1 MKFIRATV
9 LSFLLLL
16 LGSAA
21 AGDSVLEQIEAGVKA
36 YKAGEYKQAIT
47 ELNFAI
53 AEILSRMDEAAKQVL
68 PDPLPGWK
76 AEEAEAQSMAMM
88 GMGGTTISRSYYRE
102 DGDARVEIQIVADS
116 PMIQMFAMMM
126 TNPMMMQGD
135 PSTRVFRHN
144 GKRGLM
150 KHEKNSRE
158 WEATL
163 LLGNG
168 RIMVQVNGSNLADDA
183 AVMAYLDALD
193 LKKIENSLGQ

>member
-1 MKFIRATV
+1 MKFVHSIV
-9 LSFLLLL
+9 VSFVFLLQ
-16 LGSAA
+16 GSAV

-53 AEILSRMDEAAKQVL
+53 AEIQSRIDEVAKQVL

-102 DGDARVEIQIVADS
+102 DGEARVEIQIVADS

-135 PSTRVFRHN
+135 PSTKVFRHN

-168 RIMVQVNGSNLADDA
+168 RIMVQVNGSNLADDS

>member
-1 MKFIRATV
+1 MKSIPLFFA
-9 LSFLLLL
+9 FLAFLAA
-16 LGSAA
+16 GKVA
-21 AGDSVLEQIEAGVKA
+21 AGDSVLEQIEAGIKA

-53 AEILSRMDEAAKQVL
+53 AEIQSKVDEAAKQVL
-68 PDPLPGWK
+68 PEPLPGWK

-88 GMGGTTISRSYYRE
+88 GMGGTTISRSYFKE
-102 DGDARVEIQIVADS
+102 GSGERVEIQIVADS

-126 TNPMMMQGD
+126 TNPMMMQSD
-135 PSTRVFRHN
+135 PSTKVFRHN

-168 RIMVQVNGSNLADDA
+168 RIMVQVSGTNLADESP
-183 AVMAYLDALD
+183 VLAYLDAID
-193 LKKIENSLGQ
+193 LKKIEKSLAQ

>member
-1 MKFIRATV
+1 MKSMPLFFAS
-9 LSFLLLL
+9 LLFLVA
-16 LGSAA
+16 GNVA
-21 AGDSVLEQIEAGVKA
+21 AGDSVLEQIQAGIEA

-53 AEILSRMDEAAKQVL
+53 AEIQSKVDEAAKQVL
-68 PDPLPGWK
+68 PEPLPGWK

-88 GMGGTTISRSYYRE
+88 GMGGTTISRSYFKE
-102 DGDARVEIQIVADS
+102 GSGERVEIQIVADS

-126 TNPMMMQGD
+126 TNPMMMQSD
-135 PSTRVFRHN
+135 PATKVFRHN

-168 RIMVQVNGSNLADDA
+168 RIMVQVSGTNLADEA
-183 AVMAYLDALD
+183 PVLAYLDAID
-193 LKKIENSLGQ
+193 LEKIEKSLGQ

>member
-1 MKFIRATV
+1 
-9 LSFLLLL
+9 
-16 LGSAA
+16 
-21 AGDSVLEQIEAGVKA
+21 
-36 YKAGEYKQAIT
+36 
-47 ELNFAI
+47 
-53 AEILSRMDEAAKQVL
+53 
-68 PDPLPGWK
+68 
-76 AEEAEAQSMAMM
+76 MAMM

-102 DGDARVEIQIVADS
+102 DGEARVEIQIVADS

-135 PSTRVFRHN
+135 PSTKVFRHN

-168 RIMVQVNGSNLADDA
+168 RIMVQVNGSNLADDS

>member
-1 MKFIRATV
+1 MKFVHSIV
-9 LSFLLLL
+9 VSFVFLLQ
-16 LGSAA
+16 GSAV

-53 AEILSRMDEAAKQVL
+53 AEIQSRIDEAAKQVL

-102 DGDARVEIQIVADS
+102 DGEARVEIQIVADS

-135 PSTRVFRHN
+135 PSTKVFRHN

-168 RIMVQVNGSNLADDA
+168 RIMVQVNGSNLEDDS

>member
-1 MKFIRATV
+1 MRFVRPLVT
-9 LSFLLLL
+9 SFVILLA
-16 LGSAA
+16 GNAV

-53 AEILSRMDEAAKQVL
+53 AEIQSKVDEAAKQVL
-68 PDPLPGWK
+68 PEPLPGWQ

-88 GMGGTTISRSYYRE
+88 GMGGTTISRSYHQE
-102 DGDARVEIQIVADS
+102 GGEARVEIQIVADS

-126 TNPMMMQGD
+126 TNPMMMQSD
-135 PSTRVFRHN
+135 PDTKVFRHK

-150 KHEKNSRE
+150 KHGKNSRE

-168 RIMVQVNGSNLADDA
+168 RIMVQVSGSNLDSDA
-183 AVMAYLDALD
+183 PVLAYLDALD
-193 LKKIENSLGQ
+193 LEKIEKSLGK

>member
-1 MKFIRATV
+1 MKFVHSILV
-9 LSFLLLL
+9 SFVFLLQ
-16 LGSAA
+16 GSAV

-53 AEILSRMDEAAKQVL
+53 AEIQSRIDEAAKQVL

-102 DGDARVEIQIVADS
+102 DGEARVEIQIVADS

-135 PSTRVFRHN
+135 PSTKVFRHN

-168 RIMVQVNGSNLADDA
+168 RIMVQVNGSNLADDS

>member
-1 MKFIRATV
+1 MKFVHSIV
-9 LSFLLLL
+9 VSFVFLLQ
-16 LGSAA
+16 GSAV

-102 DGDARVEIQIVADS
+102 DGEARVEIQIVADS

-135 PSTRVFRHN
+135 PSTKVFRHN

-168 RIMVQVNGSNLADDA
+168 RIMVQVNGSNLADDS